1 MATASTGWGVTCIAY
16 ISSETNTQAN
26 VTVDVYWQNTGWD
39 YAISRVS
46 AWANCLG
53 SSVQVLNSASVN
65 STGVGIHGKV
75 LVGSN
80 TFVVAK
86 GTSAQSIPCYGTI
99 TSNSS
104 YVSGTKTSA
113 TTYVTVNAIPS
124 YTVSYNLNGGS
135 GTFNAQTKWY
145 NYNLTLHN
153 STPTRTGYIFLGWS
167 TYPDGSVAYGVGA
180 TYTANAGATLYAV
193 WQIITYTVYYNANGG
208 SGVPAEQTK
217 KHGEPL
223 TLSSVI
229 PTRTNYTFL
238 GWSTYQ
244 NATLPQYFPGGT
256 FTSNCYETLYAVWE
270 LSYVA
275 PRISNLTIAR
285 CNADGTLNEEG
296 TSAKISFNWAT
307 DRSAT
312 AYAVY
317 YKRTIDTNY
326 SSTSQVTLSG
336 TSGSVSAV
344 IKNVTFD
351 TEYSYDIKLNV
362 ADSNGYSSKFILL
375 NALYIAI
382 DCTEDGKS
390 MSFGSP
396 CPEDIGLL
404 QLAFDT
410 VNIAPN
416 VALQYRGQNFFGGR
430 LIWSGSSVFTE
441 TNSITLDKPMS
452 EMKNGILLVF
462 GRNTDYN
469 LTPCFIPKE
478 TVATI
483 GRTNYCFTMA
493 TALFDYIGTK
503 TVYVSDTKIEGY
515 ADNDS
520 TGKNA
525 TSGITYH
532 NEAFYLRYVYEV

>member
-1 MATASTGWGVTCIAY
+1 
-16 ISSETNTQAN
+16 
-26 VTVDVYWQNTGWD
+26 
-39 YAISRVS
+39 
-46 AWANCLG
+46 
-53 SSVQVLNSASVN
+53 
-65 STGVGIHGKV
+65 
-75 LVGSN
+75 
-80 TFVVAK
+80 
-86 GTSAQSIPCYGTI
+86 
-99 TSNSS
+99 
-104 YVSGTKTSA
+104 
-113 TTYVTVNAIPS
+113 
-124 YTVSYNLNGGS
+124 
-135 GTFNAQTKWY
+135 
-145 NYNLTLHN
+145 
-153 STPTRTGYIFLGWS
+153 
-167 TYPDGSVAYGVGA
+167 
-180 TYTANAGATLYAV
+180 
-193 WQIITYTVYYNANGG
+193 
-208 SGVPAEQTK
+208 
-217 KHGEPL
+217 
-223 TLSSVI
+223 
-229 PTRTNYTFL
+229 
-238 GWSTYQ
+238 
-244 NATLPQYFPGGT
+244 
-256 FTSNCYETLYAVWE
+256 
-270 LSYVA
+270 
-275 PRISNLTIAR
+275 LTIAR